1 MAAVKFEVEVDLDP
15 IPGAFHTKEDAR
27 MRIEGA
33 LVSRIPHYN
42 PKVKII
48 EED

>member
-1 MAAVKFEVEVDLDP
+1 MATVKLEVEIDLDP
-15 IPGAFHTKEDAR
+15 IPGAFHTKEDVQMRLQAR
-27 MRIEGA
+27 
-33 LVSRIPHYN
+33 LDDNIPHYN